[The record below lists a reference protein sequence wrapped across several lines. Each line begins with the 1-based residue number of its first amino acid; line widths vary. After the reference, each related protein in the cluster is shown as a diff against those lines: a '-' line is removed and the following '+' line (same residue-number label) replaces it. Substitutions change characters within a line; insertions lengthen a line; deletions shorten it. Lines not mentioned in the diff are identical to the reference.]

1 MILDQK
7 TELNKTKKILFF
19 TSSLSGGGA
28 EMHLLRVTNYLDR
41 RQFKISL
48 ALAKSGGSYESFLE
62 SDVNVNYLLANQIPS
77 STARM
82 LLAIQPLRSLIK
94 REKPDIICSV
104 LDHASLSGF
113 IATQGLLKPPK
124 IVVCVQNPPS
134 INYSNPW
141 HPINRLILSLIPRLY
156 PKADRIIALSQGV
169 AEDLQE
175 LVPTISDRIS
185 IIYNAGVDDRVI
197 NQSKEPIPEEK
208 PRNVPLIVA
217 CGRLTE
223 QKGFPYLIEAMAKVR
238 QHIPA
243 HLWILGEGKLRPQLE
258 RQIQQLGLSDCVR
271 LLGFKNNPYQYM
283 ATADV
288 FVLSSLYE
296 GFGNVIVEAMACG
309 TPVIATDCPYGPGE
323 ILTNNV
329 NGLLVP
335 IKNVLALSD
344 AIIELLSRPE
354 HRQKLSEHGQQR
366 ADSFHART
374 IADKYGQLFQ
384 NLLTSQ
390 FN

>member
-1 MILDQK
+1 MMSQK
-7 TELNKTKKILFF
+7 NNDIPKYKILFV
-19 TSSLSGGGA
+19 TSSLGGGGA
-28 EMHLLRVTNYLDR
+28 EMHLLRLVNYLDR
-41 RQFKISL
+41 NQFKISL
-48 ALAKSGGSYESFLE
+48 ALAKSGGSYESFLK

-82 LLAIQPLRSLIK
+82 LLAIKPLRSLIK

-104 LDHASLSGF
+104 LDHASLISI

-124 IVVCVQNPPS
+124 VVVCVQNPPS

-141 HPINRLILSLIPRLY
+141 HPINRVTLSLIPHFY
-156 PKADRIIALSQGV
+156 PKADRIIALSKGV
-169 AEDLQE
+169 AEDLQD

-185 IIYNAGVDDRVI
+185 VIYNAGVDDRVI
-197 NQSKEPIPEEK
+197 NQSKEPISEVK
-208 PRNVPLIVA
+208 PHDIPLIVA

-238 QHIPA
+238 QQIPA
-243 HLWILGEGKLRPQLE
+243 HLWIVGEGKLRPQLE
-258 RQIQQLGLSDCVR
+258 RQIQKLGLSDCVR
-271 LLGFKNNPYQYM
+271 LLGFKSNPYQYM

-309 TPVIATDCPYGPGE
+309 TPVIATDCPYGPKE
-323 ILTNNV
+323 IIIHER

-335 IKNVLALSD
+335 SKSAIDLAN
-344 AIIELLSRPE
+344 AIIEVLSNCQLRE
-354 HRQKLSEHGQQR
+354 QLSHKGFDR
-366 ADSFHART
+366 SGDFNA
-374 IADKYGQLFQ
+374 QLVAKSYEEQ
-384 NLLTSQ
+384 LIQILNL
-390 FN
+390 